1 MPASAQEQTL
11 ATSLADRIEIQV
23 QQSAEILRI
32 TEELEVEELLS
43 NLDNWVQSTTTE
55 LRLLSEQINFT
66 LKVVEQSQ

>member
-1 MPASAQEQTL
+1 L

>member
-1 MPASAQEQTL
+1 M